1 MTIDFEKD
9 QEEVLDKTT
18 NINKLADKIK
28 ELQAHQKQLEVQED
42 SIKQK
47 KKDIEL
53 LSGEVIPTMLS
64 EMGLSYL
71 KLQDGSSIEVKTNY
85 SATITQAN
93 KENAFKWLRENGLGD
108 IIKNEISVS
117 FGRNEDNKAADYAE
131 LAKGQGLEPQQK
143 LKVEPMTLKALV
155 RERIEAGKEM
165 PTELFNVF
173 IGNKDNNKKETIT
186 MSEVQEKKKNEIST
200 NLFEADAGQGLNMTQ
215 EDLALPFLKVLGQLS
230 PECNKRDAK
239 HVEGA
244 EPGMIINTVTGEV
257 YDGVKGIDVVP
268 VHYKRQHIEWQDRGE
283 SQGAPVKIYDAGDDL
298 PSTTRDKFN
307 KDRLANGN
315 YLENTASHFVVIL
328 GDSPTTALLS
338 MKATQLKVSRKWNSM
353 MMGLKMQGKNGMFT
367 PPTYSHI
374 YKLKTVQQ
382 SNDKGTWFGWDV
394 SRVGPISDPGIY
406 KIAKDFGA
414 NVSKGDVKVK
424 HGEQESKSDSP
435 Y

>member
-155 RERIEAGKEM
+155 RERMEAGKEM
-165 PTELFNVF
+165 PTELFNIFV
-173 IGNKDNNKKETIT
+173 GNKTTI
-186 MSEVQEKKKNEIST
+186 
-200 NLFEADAGQGLNMTQ
+200 
-215 EDLALPFLKVLGQLS
+215 
-230 PECNKRDAK
+230 KRK
-239 HVEGA
+239 
-244 EPGMIINTVTGEV
+244 
-257 YDGVKGIDVVP
+257 
-268 VHYKRQHIEWQDRGE
+268 Q
-283 SQGAPVKIYDAGDDL
+283 
-298 PSTTRDKFN
+298 
-307 KDRLANGN
+307 
-315 YLENTASHFVVIL
+315 
-328 GDSPTTALLS
+328 
-338 MKATQLKVSRKWNSM
+338 
-353 MMGLKMQGKNGMFT
+353 
-367 PPTYSHI
+367 
-374 YKLKTVQQ
+374 
-382 SNDKGTWFGWDV
+382 
-394 SRVGPISDPGIY
+394 
-406 KIAKDFGA
+406 
-414 NVSKGDVKVK
+414 
-424 HGEQESKSDSP
+424 
-435 Y
+435 